1 MLLFRLVICCCCLFD
16 SYRLII
22 KNVIE
27 AILCIMKISEQI
39 SFLVLL
45 LHYLPV
51 DSEEEVIATFL
62 LSFYRSPQGVIFYS
76 CLSDSTIVSIFFA
89 LIIKRHYRKRKRLSD
104 IKTIINRCLIDV
116 MSTIESN
123 TKNHPIISASASLSS
138 QPVVVPP
145 PLLLPTTSLPSTPTP
160 FYDDKS
166 TEKLYKKPKQIS
178 LEFDQIVK
186 GIKILI
192 Q

>member
-1 MLLFRLVICCCCLFD
+1 
-16 SYRLII
+16 
-22 KNVIE
+22 
-27 AILCIMKISEQI
+27 
-39 SFLVLL
+39 
-45 LHYLPV
+45 
-51 DSEEEVIATFL
+51 
-62 LSFYRSPQGVIFYS
+62 
-76 CLSDSTIVSIFFA
+76 
-89 LIIKRHYRKRKRLSD
+89 
-104 IKTIINRCLIDV
+104 